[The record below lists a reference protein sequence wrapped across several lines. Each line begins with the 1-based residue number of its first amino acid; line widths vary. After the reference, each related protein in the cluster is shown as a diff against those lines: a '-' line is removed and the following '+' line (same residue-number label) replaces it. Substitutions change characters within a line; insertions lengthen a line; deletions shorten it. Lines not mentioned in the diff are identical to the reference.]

1 MSTDHVSADPSAP
14 MTLRING
21 TPERLDTATI
31 AALLTA
37 RELAPD
43 TRGIAVALNG
53 RVVPRNDW
61 ATTPLHD
68 GDTVEIVRAM
78 QGG

>member
-1 MSTDHVSADPSAP
+1 MSAEHPSL
-14 MTLRING
+14 TLRVNG
-21 TPERLDTATI
+21 QQEHLASATL

-37 RELAPD
+37 RALAPD

-53 RVVPRNDW
+53 RVVAREAW

-68 GDTVEIVRAM
+68 GDSVEIVRAM